1 MIYKNYS
8 HFKYIL
14 LNIFGLIYSAENVVM
29 AYIVGTLTNM
39 AINKQYDTVFI
50 VFGKICLILLVVLLS
65 NIIFN
70 YLKADAI
77 MNTNKQLRTKILKG
91 MLSDNEQNSSN
102 LGFLTN
108 DFKLLETNRYES
120 EIQILVNIYTLVL
133 ALTYAVY
140 LNWFLTLIFLA
151 GSILPTIISNYF
163 QEPIKRVSKKWAIDN
178 DKYVNNIKY
187 ILSGTEIFNLYDK
200 QDNAVKQNKVTVN
213 KLETSL
219 AKMNVKKNNVNAYL
233 NIIAILGTFLL
244 PFSVGVILVIKG
256 YSTLGSLFAIVQLA
270 NSFTNP
276 ILQILSERNNLATTK
291 NIADK
296 VTKFIIKGKSHEE
309 GTIDQFNELKV
320 NKIELFRQNKKLSQ
334 NINLDIKKGEKVA
347 VIGKSGAGKSTLLQF
362 LMYGKYGS
370 AMDAYLNGSS
380 VKLGSFKNL
389 FSYAGQQTL
398 VFPDTLLFNL
408 TLGTK
413 ISEDKIMEVCKEL
426 KLDSLVQEKG
436 LLYNLGE
443 NANQLSGGQIAR
455 IGLARALLLKR
466 PIVLLDEVN
475 ASLDKE
481 TSDAIH
487 HYLLNSDLTILEV
500 IHHYTD
506 KMLGEYDN
514 VIDLNSFSKK

>member
-1 MIYKNYS
+1 M
-8 HFKYIL
+8 
-14 LNIFGLIYSAENVVM
+14 
-29 AYIVGTLTNM
+29 
-39 AINKQYDTVFI
+39 
-50 VFGKICLILLVVLLS
+50 
-65 NIIFN
+65 
-70 YLKADAI
+70 
-77 MNTNKQLRTKILKG
+77 
-91 MLSDNEQNSSN
+91 
-102 LGFLTN
+102 
-108 DFKLLETNRYES
+108 
-120 EIQILVNIYTLVL
+120 
-133 ALTYAVY
+133 
-140 LNWFLTLIFLA
+140 
-151 GSILPTIISNYF
+151 
-163 QEPIKRVSKKWAIDN
+163 
-178 DKYVNNIKY
+178 
-187 ILSGTEIFNLYDK
+187 
-200 QDNAVKQNKVTVN
+200 
-213 KLETSL
+213 
-219 AKMNVKKNNVNAYL
+219 
-233 NIIAILGTFLL
+233 

-370 AMDAYLNGSS
+370 ATDAYLNGSS

-466 PIVLLDEVN
+466 PIILLDEVN

-481 TSDAIH
+481 TSDVIH
-487 HYLLNSDLTILEV
+487 NYLLNSDLTILEV